1 MSGRQHRETELAR
14 RIRARGL
21 ASGKSSAQIAEEIHD
36 KCNAQFGTTRIKGH
50 RLAHGV
56 ALADVI
62 EQIRALFER
71 DGKSAPGIGETLLS
85 AYESGLKRPGPEYLH
100 YLCSAYRVEPASL
113 GYDGPCICGHGHKM
127 PGVVRGDLQDGR
139 PDTSPGPR
147 ELLIQPIGLGLSAD
161 GGEED
166 ENVLR
171 RTLLQLLAGSG
182 IALDGQVLGSVES
195 IRRRMDDT
203 LVSATVSPAM
213 LDQWEE
219 STIGFGRQYM
229 NTPPLR
235 LLCDVMLEFSAVR
248 KAMERRQPVDLQER
262 LCRMAAQLAGL
273 SGMIM
278 INLGDHRLA
287 RSFFRTGRTAADE
300 TGDRALRAWVT
311 AREALVPLYY
321 GDPREA
327 LNLAK
332 KSRDLAGQ
340 TPCAAQAMAP
350 VVEARALAMMSGAGK
365 KEVVDQAKRALSR
378 ARAAF
383 SQMTAADQDDSTFGY
398 TERQLYFHQGDALVK
413 LGQAMEADLILE
425 QALTKY
431 GPTDWLDPT
440 IIKLDRAQCKILEGD
455 VEEALDIA
463 QRTIAG
469 LDDECR
475 PDILMQRAHEVA
487 RQAEAKA
494 PGHPKLRIYL
504 DSLRSRGVPV
514 ADPVADGRES

>member
-14 RIRARGL
+14 QIRARGL
-21 ASGKSSAQIAEEIHD
+21 AAGREPAQIAEEIHD
-36 KCNAQFGTTRIKGH
+36 RCGPQFGTTRIKGH

-127 PGVVRGDLQDGR
+127 PGTGRGDLQDGR

-147 ELLIQPIGLGLSAD
+147 ELSIKPTGGDPSAD

-171 RTLLQLLAGSG
+171 RTLLQLLAGTG
-182 IALDGQVLGSVES
+182 VALDGQVLGSVEN
-195 IRRRMDDT
+195 IRRRMDET

-219 STIGFGRQYM
+219 ATIGFGRQYM

-235 LLCDVMLEFSAVR
+235 LLCDVLLEFSAVR

-278 INLGDHRLA
+278 VNLGDHRMA
-287 RSFFRTGRTAADE
+287 RSFFRTGRTAADD
-300 TGDRALRAWVT
+300 TGDRALRAWVL

-327 LNLAK
+327 LNLAR

-350 VVEARALAMMSGAGK
+350 VFEARALAMMSGAGK
-365 KEVVDQAKRALSR
+365 KDVVDQAKRALSR

-383 SQMTAADQDDSTFGY
+383 SQMTAADQDDATFGY

-431 GPTDWLDPT
+431 GPGDWLDPT
-440 IIKLDRAQCKILEGD
+440 IIKFDRATCKLLEGEL
-455 VEEALDIA
+455 EEALVIA
-463 QRTIAG
+463 KTALAG
-469 LDDECR
+469 LGEGCR

-487 RQAEAKA
+487 RAAEARA
-494 PGHPKLRIYL
+494 PGHPALKDYLETLRATPA
-504 DSLRSRGVPV
+504 V
-514 ADPVADGRES
+514 DPVADAAT

>member
-14 RIRARGL
+14 QIRARGL
-21 ASGKSSAQIAEEIHD
+21 AAGRGSAQIAEEIYD
-36 KCNAQFGTTRIKGH
+36 RCGPQFGTTRIKGH

-100 YLCSAYRVEPASL
+100 YLCSAYRVEPISL

-127 PGVVRGDLQDGR
+127 QGVVRGDLQDGR

-147 ELLIQPIGLGLSAD
+147 EPLIEQIGGDSSAD

-171 RTLLQLLAGSG
+171 RTLLQLLAGSSV
-182 IALDGQVLGSVES
+182 ALDGQVLGSVEN
-195 IRRRMDDT
+195 IRRRMDET

-219 STIGFGRQYM
+219 ATIGFGRQYM

-235 LLCDVMLEFSAVR
+235 LLCDVLLEFSAVR

-278 INLGDHRLA
+278 VNLGDHRMA
-287 RSFFRTGRTAADE
+287 RSFFRTGRTAADD
-300 TGDRALRAWVT
+300 TGDRALRAWVI

-327 LNLAK
+327 LNLAR

-350 VVEARALAMMSGAGK
+350 VFEARALAMLSGAGK
-365 KEVVDQAKRALSR
+365 KDVVDQAKRALSR

-383 SQMTAADQDDSTFGY
+383 SQMTAADQEDATFGY
-398 TERQLYFHQGDALVK
+398 TERQLYFHQGDALVR

-431 GPTDWLDPT
+431 GPADWLDPT
-440 IIKLDRAQCKILEGD
+440 IIKFDRAKCKLLEGE
-455 VEEALDIA
+455 VEEALEIA
-463 QRTIAG
+463 KTALMG
-469 LDDECR
+469 LGEGCR
-475 PDILMQRAHEVA
+475 PDILMQRAYEVA
-487 RQAEAKA
+487 KAVEAKD
-494 PGHPKLRIYL
+494 PEHPELKVYLEALRATPAVNL
-504 DSLRSRGVPV
+504 GTGSVT
-514 ADPVADGRES
+514 

>member
-21 ASGKSSAQIAEEIHD
+21 ATGRGSAQIAEEIHE
-36 KCNAQFGTTRIKGH
+36 KCGPQFGTTRIKGH
-50 RLAHGV
+50 RLAHGI

-62 EQIRALFER
+62 EQVRALFER
-71 DGKSAPGIGETLLS
+71 DGKPAPGIGETLLS

-100 YLCSAYRVEPASL
+100 YLCSVYRVEPVAL
-113 GYDGPCICGHGHKM
+113 GYEGPCICGHGHKM
-127 PGVVRGDLQDGR
+127 SGVVRGDLQDEK

-147 ELLIQPIGLGLSAD
+147 ELSAPQVDGDLSVD

-171 RTLLQLLAGSG
+171 RTLLGLLAGGSV
-182 IALDGQVLGSVES
+182 ALDGQVLGSVEN
-195 IRRRMDDT
+195 IRRRMDNT

-219 STIGFGRQYM
+219 AAVGFGRQYM

-235 LLCDVMLEFSAVR
+235 LLCDVLLEFSAVR

-278 INLGDHRLA
+278 INLGDHRMA
-287 RSFFRTGRTAADE
+287 RSFFRTGRMAADE

-311 AREALVPLYY
+311 ARESLVPLYY

-332 KSRDLAGQ
+332 KSGDLAGQ

-350 VVEARALAMMSGAGK
+350 VVEARALAMLSGAGK
-365 KEVVDQAKRALSR
+365 KDVVDQAKKALSR

-383 SQMTAADQDDSTFGY
+383 SQMTAEQKEDAAFGY
-398 TERQLYFHQGDALVK
+398 TERQLYFHQGDALVR

-431 GPTDWLDPT
+431 GPSDWLDPT
-440 IIKLDRAQCKILEGD
+440 LIRLDRARCKLMEGD
-455 VEEALDIA
+455 VEEAVSIATATIQGLGEGCRTDIV
-463 QRTIAG
+463 
-469 LDDECR
+469 L
-475 PDILMQRAHEVA
+475 QRANEVA
-487 RQAEAKA
+487 KAIAAKA
-494 PGHPKLRIYL
+494 PDHAGLQTYQEVLRTA
-504 DSLRSRGVPV
+504 SLAKVESPV
-514 ADPVADGRES
+514 GP

>member
-1 MSGRQHRETELAR
+1 M
-14 RIRARGL
+14 
-21 ASGKSSAQIAEEIHD
+21 
-36 KCNAQFGTTRIKGH
+36 
-50 RLAHGV
+50 
-56 ALADVI
+56 I

-100 YLCSAYRVEPASL
+100 YLCTAYRVEPVSL
-113 GYDGPCICGHGHKM
+113 GYDGPCICGHGHRLS
-127 PGVVRGDLQDGR
+127 GVVRGDLHDGK
-139 PDTSPGPR
+139 PDTSPGR
-147 ELLIQPIGLGLSAD
+147 DESLIQAIRGASSVV

-171 RTLLQLLAGSG
+171 RTLLQLLAGTG
-182 IALDGQVLGSVES
+182 IALDGQVLGSVEN

-203 LVSATVSPAM
+203 LVSATVSAAM

-219 STIGFGRQYM
+219 ATIGFGRQYM

-235 LLCDVMLEFSAVR
+235 LLCDVLLEFSAVR
-248 KAMERRQPVDLQER
+248 KAMEQRQPVDLQER
-262 LCRMAAQLAGL
+262 LCRMAAQLSGL

-332 KSRDLAGQ
+332 KSRDMAGQ

-350 VVEARALAMMSGAGK
+350 VVEARALAMLSGSGK
-365 KEVVDQAKRALSR
+365 KDVVDQAKRALSR

-383 SQMTAADQDDSTFGY
+383 SQMTANEQDDSTFGY

-431 GPTDWLDPT
+431 GPSDWLDPT
-440 IIKLDRAQCKILEGD
+440 FIKFDRAQCKLLEGD
-455 VEEALDIA
+455 IDEAMEMA
-463 QRTIAG
+463 QKTLASLG
-469 LDDECR
+469 DGCR
-475 PDILMQRAHEVA
+475 PGILMQRAHEMA
-487 RQAEAKA
+487 REVEAKDPNHKGLKLFQEALRAA
-494 PGHPKLRIYL
+494 PME
-504 DSLRSRGVPV
+504 
-514 ADPVADGRES
+514 DPGGDA

>member
-14 RIRARGL
+14 QIRARGL
-21 ASGKSSAQIAEEIHD
+21 AVGRNPAQIAEEIHD
-36 KCNAQFGTTRIKGH
+36 VCGPQFGTTRIKAH

-100 YLCSAYRVEPASL
+100 YLCSAYRVEPVSL
-113 GYDGPCICGHGHKM
+113 GYDGPCICGHGHRAS
-127 PGVVRGDLQDGR
+127 GAVRSDLRDGR

-147 ELLIQPIGLGLSAD
+147 ESSIQLIGGAFSAD
-161 GGEED
+161 GSEED

-171 RTLLQLLAGSG
+171 RTLLQLLAGTAVG
-182 IALDGQVLGSVES
+182 LDGQVLGSVEN
-195 IRRRMDDT
+195 IRRRMDET

-219 STIGFGRQYM
+219 ATIGFGRQYM

-235 LLCDVMLEFSAVR
+235 LLCDVLLEFSAVR

-278 INLGDHRLA
+278 VNLGDHRMA
-287 RSFFRTGRTAADE
+287 RSFFRTGRIAADD
-300 TGDRALRAWVT
+300 TGDRALRAWVI

-327 LNLAK
+327 LNLAR

-350 VVEARALAMMSGAGK
+350 VVEARALAMLSGAGK
-365 KEVVDQAKRALSR
+365 KDVVDQAKRALSR

-383 SQMTAADQDDSTFGY
+383 SQMAAADQDDATFGY

-431 GPTDWLDPT
+431 GPGDWLDPT
-440 IIKLDRAQCKILEGD
+440 FIKFDRAKCKLLEGD
-455 VEEALDIA
+455 IDEALAIA
-463 QRTIAG
+463 KATLASLG
-469 LDDECR
+469 EGCR

-487 RQAEAKA
+487 RDVEGKDPNHPELKLYLEA
-494 PGHPKLRIYL
+494 LRATPAM
-504 DSLRSRGVPV
+504 DSTVRD
-514 ADPVADGRES
+514 A